1 MHDIRA
7 IRDNPDQ
14 FDRLIAL
21 RNIAPKAAEILE
33 LDSQNRAL
41 ITEKENLLSARNT
54 LSTEVAKAKRSGA
67 NADEII
73 ARVQGMKT
81 EIAKLEE
88 AQKILKEQL
97 HDVLAAIP
105 NLPDDSVPYGN
116 SEADNVLVRDWG
128 TVPEFTFAPKE
139 HFELGEALGLM
150 NFPWAT
156 QLAGA
161 RFNTLFGDLARLE
174 RALGNF
180 MIDMHIAQH
189 GLREVALPV
198 LVNTQSMY
206 NTGQLPKFSE
216 DLYHVTDDYWL
227 IPTSEVPLTNY
238 AAKRIFAPDELP
250 IRLTALTQCFRREAG
265 AAGRDTRGMLRQHQF
280 SKVEMVTLSHPDHS
294 MDELERMT
302 DCAEN
307 VLKALKIPYRVML
320 LCSND
325 MGPGAVKTYDI
336 ETWLPGQ
343 QSYREI
349 SSCSNCGGYQARR
362 MGGRMKT
369 DTGNVPI
376 HTLNGSGLAVGRTL
390 IAVMENYQQ
399 QDGTII
405 IPEVLRPY
413 MAGQESIG

>member
-1 MHDIRA
+1 MHDIRV
-7 IRDNPDQ
+7 IRDDPDQ

-21 RNIAPKAAEILE
+21 RNIAPKAAGILE
-33 LDSQNRAL
+33 MDRQNRAL
-41 ITEKENLLSARNT
+41 ITEKENLLSERNR
-54 LSTEVAKAKRSGA
+54 LSAEVSQAKRSGA
-67 NADEII
+67 NADDII
-73 ARVQGMKT
+73 AHVQKMKAD
-81 EIAKLEE
+81 IAQLDE
-88 AQKILKEQL
+88 AQKALKEEL

-105 NLPDDSVPYGN
+105 NLPDSSVPYGN
-116 SEADNVLVRDWG
+116 SEEDNVLVRDWG
-128 TVPEFTFAPKE
+128 DVPEFDFVPKE
-139 HFELGEALGLM
+139 HFELGEDLQMM

-180 MIDMHIAQH
+180 MIDMHTAQH
-189 GLREVALPV
+189 GLTEVALPV
-198 LVNTQSMY
+198 LVNSQTMY
-206 NTGQLPKFSE
+206 NTGQLPKFGE
-216 DLYHVTDDYWL
+216 DLYQVTDDYWL

-238 AAKRIFAPDELP
+238 AAKRIFNADELP
-250 IRLTALTQCFRREAG
+250 VRLTALTQCFRREAG

-280 SKVEMVTLSHPDHS
+280 SKVEMVTLSHPDRS

-307 VLKALKIPYRVML
+307 ILKALKIPYRVML

-343 QSYREI
+343 NSYREI
-349 SSCSNCGGYQARR
+349 SSCSNCGPYQAQR
-362 MGGRMKT
+362 MSGRMKT
-369 DTGNVPI
+369 DAGNVPI
-376 HTLNGSGLAVGRTL
+376 HTLNGSGLAVGRAL

-399 QDGTII
+399 ENGTIV
-405 IPEVLRPY
+405 IPEALRPY

>member
-7 IRDNPDQ
+7 IRDDPEG
-14 FDRLIAL
+14 FDCAIARRDL
-21 RNIAPKAAEILE
+21 APKAAEILA
-33 LDSQNRAL
+33 LDTEHRAT
-41 ITEKENLLSARNT
+41 ITARENLLSARNT
-54 LSTEVAKAKRSGA
+54 LSAEVSELKRSGGD
-67 NADEII
+67 ADAII
-73 ARVQGMKT
+73 AQVQGMKS
-81 EIAKLEE
+81 EIAALEE
-88 AQKILKEQL
+88 KQRSLKDAL

-105 NLPDDSVPYGN
+105 NLPDASVPYGKN
-116 SEADNVLVRDWG
+116 EDDNVLVRDWG
-128 TVPEFTFAPKE
+128 TLPRFDFAPKE
-139 HFELGEALGLM
+139 HFELGENLGMM

-180 MIDMHIAQH
+180 MIDMHITQH
-189 GLREVALPV
+189 GLQEVNLPV
-198 LVNTQSMY
+198 LVNSQTMY

-216 DLYHVTDDYWL
+216 DLYQVSDDYWL

-238 AAKRIFAPDELP
+238 GADRIFSPSELP

-280 SKVEMVTLSHPDHS
+280 AKVEMVTLADPEHS
-294 MDELERMT
+294 MAELERMT

-307 VLKALKIPYRVML
+307 VLKALNIPYRVML

-343 QSYREI
+343 DTYREI
-349 SSCSNCGGYQARR
+349 SSCSNCAGYQARR
-362 MGGRMKT
+362 MSGRLKT
-369 DTGNVPI
+369 DDGNVPI
-376 HTLNGSGLAVGRTL
+376 HTLNGSGLAVGRAL

-399 QDGTII
+399 SDGSIV
-405 IPEVLRPY
+405 IPEALRPY
-413 MAGQESIG
+413 MAGQDIIA